1 VYAIF
6 LTILSILLRIRNKVP
21 KKGTTETAVSALS
34 SSIEILRCFS
44 QSKPELSFADIIV
57 ATGRPKSSVS
67 RVLRALR
74 DCRLIEQDAHTRR
87 YRPGL
92 LTFELGRLYRTQ
104 DDMISLVEVH
114 LRKVCERTGHT
125 GYIAILDGIGQVV
138 LRMVPGSNP
147 LRVVSPP
154 GQRTQAMLTSNG
166 RAMLARLS
174 DAEIRARVPEPF
186 PQFPANGPQ
195 SFDELMARLR
205 EIRRTLTST
214 SENESIDGV
223 ASQGF
228 SLANSET
235 GEMIGIAISYSSQG
249 TPPEERAQVG
259 RALRTMAQHL
269 APLVGDKLWMN
280 CALAER
286 LPA

>member
-1 VYAIF
+1 
-6 LTILSILLRIRNKVP
+6 
-21 KKGTTETAVSALS
+21 
-34 SSIEILRCFS
+34 
-44 QSKPELSFADIIV
+44 
-57 ATGRPKSSVS
+57 
-67 RVLRALR
+67 
-74 DCRLIEQDAHTRR
+74 
-87 YRPGL
+87 
-92 LTFELGRLYRTQ
+92 
-104 DDMISLVEVH
+104 
-114 LRKVCERTGHT
+114 
-125 GYIAILDGIGQVV
+125 
-138 LRMVPGSNP
+138 
-147 LRVVSPP
+147 
-154 GQRTQAMLTSNG
+154 
-166 RAMLARLS
+166 
-174 DAEIRARVPEPF
+174 
-186 PQFPANGPQ
+186 
-195 SFDELMARLR
+195 MARLR